1 MRTGRN
7 PTRALARRLR
17 WRRLVVRGESMRP
30 ALAPGDRVLV
40 APFVRLR
47 PGDVVALHDP
57 ERPGALVV
65 KRLARVAD
73 DVVVVLGDDEVMSVD
88 SRRYG
93 PVARRSVL
101 GVVVYRYHPASRAG
115 RVPRGTLPC

>member
-7 PTRALARRLR
+7 PIRALARRLR

-30 ALAPGDRVLV
+30 ALVPGDRVVV
-40 APFVRLR
+40 APVVRLR

-73 DVVVVLGDDEVMSVD
+73 DQVVVLGDDEVMSVD
-88 SRRYG
+88 SRQYG

-101 GVVVYRYHPASRAG
+101 GVVVYRYHPTSRAG